1 MDCVKK
7 YYNEHAQEYAK
18 KTAEVFDLKALD
30 SFMSG
35 LPKGAKILDVGTG
48 SGRDALYFKDRGFN
62 VEAIDVSSELC
73 EIASRTLNQPVCNKS
88 VLDIEGEGVY
98 DGVWCYASLLHLS
111 REDIQKSIDLM
122 FNALTKGGCLFMS
135 FKHGETD
142 GVTHCGRFY
151 FDMNHERL
159 KKFKMDKWQ
168 TMQVWIEPCKRQGGN
183 RPDWFCIL
191 LKK

>member
-7 YYNEHAQEYAK
+7 YYNEHAQEYAQ
-18 KTAEVFDLKALD
+18 KTVEVFDLKALELFVE
-30 SFMSG
+30 SIPQGS
-35 LPKGAKILDVGTG
+35 KVLDVGTG
-48 SGRDALYFKDRGFN
+48 SGRDALYFKDRGFD
-62 VEAIDVSSELC
+62 VEAIDISRELC
-73 EIASRTLNQPVCNKS
+73 EIASQRLNQQVYNKS
-88 VLDIEGEGVY
+88 VLDIEDVNVY
-98 DGVWCYASLLHLS
+98 GGVWCYASLLHLQG
-111 REDIQKSIDLM
+111 EDIQKSIDLIYKS
-122 FNALTKGGCLFMS
+122 LVKGGCLFMS